1 MRFFLL
7 VLFLVFNLQSWT
19 KADDIRDF
27 QIEGISV
34 GDSLL
39 DFMSVKDI
47 KEWIKMTKRHYKY
60 LKEPLKFSE
69 VYLYN
74 DPSFKTYTSLSFFVK
89 SNDPNYT
96 IHSLRGM
103 KNYIN
108 DINSCLKQRSK
119 ISKEI
124 ENIINEY
131 KKYEGKEK
139 SPLDKS
145 GKSYSSNINYA
156 LYSGDQV
163 VLACNDW
170 EENLRKKKNW
180 TEGLSVVLHSNEVK
194 NWIIDF

>member
-1 MRFFLL
+1 MITFCLH
-7 VLFLVFNLQSWT
+7 SWT
-19 KADDIRDF
+19 KADDIKDF

-39 DFMSVKDI
+39 DFMSVNDI
-47 KEWIKMTKRHYKY
+47 KKWIKMTKRHYKY

-69 VYLYN
+69 VYLPN
-74 DPSFKTYTSLSFFVK
+74 DPSFKIYTNLSFFVK

-103 KNYIN
+103 KDYIN
-108 DINSCLKQRSK
+108 DINSCLKQRNK

-124 ENIINEY
+124 ENIINKYE
-131 KKYEGKEK
+131 KYEGKIK
-139 SPLDKS
+139 NQLDKS
-145 GKSYSSNINYA
+145 GKSYSSNINYD